1 MPNSVPNMNGVGR
14 MNTRV
19 LAFGINDACAAIGI
33 GRTKLYHLINAG
45 ALEAR
50 ALGGR
55 TVIPAASL
63 EQLIANLPPAPI
75 RVGRKP

>member
-1 MPNSVPNMNGVGR
+1 MTQKTIISMSIR
-14 MNTRV
+14 
-19 LAFGINDACAAIGI
+19 DACSAVGI
-33 GRTKLYHLINAG
+33 GRSTLYGLINAG
-45 ALEAR
+45 KLEAR